1 MRCDIILWFFFF
13 WTQHDRF
20 SSLIHGDLVCKHL
33 CEERKLQVLFNNSFG
48 FTCGTMASSAWV
60 CSWDPSPIFNYLLL
74 IRNWIFYL
82 CRGKSWPEGRLSCQ
96 SSFFSVGLAVCIR
109 PLFPLNV
116 WSGTVD
122 GTQGTGDSRLWFGL
136 AGIFYRGMLPPEL
149 TATSVPWLS
158 EQQTEGVYF
167 SHSLVMISWHLRC
180 LMTAEKWEKEPA
192 GPVCRRRKE

>member
-1 MRCDIILWFFFF
+1 MLLHWCVSWDFYIQYKTLELNMRCDIILSFFFF

-33 CEERKLQVLFNNSFG
+33 CEERKLRVLFNNSFG

-109 PLFPLNV
+109 TLYFL
-116 WSGTVD
+116 WMCD
-122 GTQGTGDSRLWFGL
+122 QGVLMALRVQETHACGLGWQGYFTEGCYPQNSLPHQSHGCQNSRLKGFIL
-136 AGIFYRGMLPPEL
+136 FI
-149 TATSVPWLS
+149 V
-158 EQQTEGVYF
+158 
-167 SHSLVMISWHLRC
+167 
-180 LMTAEKWEKEPA
+180 
-192 GPVCRRRKE
+192 